1 MIILPPLPV
10 GQQVARK
17 WQPAAAKETIGN
29 AVITGFSPDK
39 CACCWGWNV
48 EIDGKPHRIDK
59 FPDDV
64 DFDVTNISFPMTVSI
79 TWSESAVAVRER
91 SLMRAYQQ
99 ALIFAVLIASG
110 IIM

>member
-1 MIILPPLPV
+1 MKKLIILPALFLLV
-10 GQQVARK
+10 ITGCQK
-17 WQPAAAKETIGN
+17 NGSPAAAKETIGN

-48 EIDGKPHRIDK
+48 EIDGKTYRIDK

-79 TWSESAVAVRER
+79 TWSELA
-91 SLMRAYQQ
+91 
-99 ALIFAVLIASG
+99 G
-110 IIM
+110 GCKGTIIDVQHISKL